1 MVRKSQTVT
10 TPNCTLI
17 NQMEEQLKYIVEE
30 EGIENRFKRHEKMQK
45 MVADWIENS
54 LSDDFKFFSQEG
66 YRSAVVS
73 AIEIP
78 KYVDRMGN

>member
-1 MVRKSQTVT
+1 MTDLVSIAASGQKSQTVT

-45 MVADWIENS
+45 MVADWVG
-54 LSDDFKFFSQEG
+54 KF
-66 YRSAVVS
+66 
-73 AIEIP
+73 I
-78 KYVDRMGN
+78 K